1 MLLEEGFAMSEYADD
16 RADAVWSVIAAELND
31 RGCFNGI
38 DDDMMDEIDAACI
51 RLVHAALTS
60 ASQVAEAA

>member
-1 MLLEEGFAMSEYADD
+1 MRHVTSETAS
-16 RADAVWSVIAAELND
+16 AVWNVIAAELDD

-38 DDDMMDEIDAACI
+38 DDEVMDELEAACI
-51 RLVHAALTS
+51 RLVHAAMSS